1 MTIRKNLIN
10 ATILY
15 DYLLR
20 KGELSL
26 STNNNALTEA
36 VLAYSSGEIGELST
50 KTILHIMAEESNHVI
65 ESVHDGDEEAIVLLT
80 NVCNGRTVTTNEN
93 IEKLSWYNKGKD
105 TNSDNSYKLIY
116 KFALLNLIQLV
127 FMNTE
132 NDELARQTITYSRWE
147 ESLSK
152 LLQDYD
158 DSFGDKDNCLRDANI
173 IFKRMIEEK
182 ERVQSVKSSKTFL
195 IRNLVKKILE
205 PSHLVVYES
214 KAELIQP
221 TLLFKG
227 YMTYILSTRDDSV
240 SEWTERT
247 IQLEMKEISGD
258 LKNEQIK

>member
-1 MTIRKNLIN
+1 
-10 ATILY
+10 
-15 DYLLR
+15 
-20 KGELSL
+20 
-26 STNNNALTEA
+26 
-36 VLAYSSGEIGELST
+36 
-50 KTILHIMAEESNHVI
+50 
-65 ESVHDGDEEAIVLLT
+65 
-80 NVCNGRTVTTNEN
+80 
-93 IEKLSWYNKGKD
+93 
-105 TNSDNSYKLIY
+105 
-116 KFALLNLIQLV
+116 
-127 FMNTE
+127 
-132 NDELARQTITYSRWE
+132 
-147 ESLSK
+147 
-152 LLQDYD
+152 
-158 DSFGDKDNCLRDANI
+158 
-173 IFKRMIEEK
+173 RMIEEK